1 MLSIIYSLFFNYEHL
16 CIHSHDIHTCYLWSL
31 TYLLTS
37 YLPFLLQ
44 VYGRF
49 AAESIRHCIFFLD
62 PHVNLQQVAAEA
74 RKSEEYEYNPT
85 KYRLW

>member
-1 MLSIIYSLFFNYEHL
+1 MVS
-16 CIHSHDIHTCYLWSL
+16 DILPYF
-31 TYLLTS
+31 LTS
-37 YLPFLLQ
+37 LLQ